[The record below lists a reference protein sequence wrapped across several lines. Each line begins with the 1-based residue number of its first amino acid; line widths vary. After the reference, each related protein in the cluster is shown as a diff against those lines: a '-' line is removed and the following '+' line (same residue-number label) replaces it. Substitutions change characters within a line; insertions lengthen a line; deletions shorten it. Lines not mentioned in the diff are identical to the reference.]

1 MKKILAG
8 LASAAAMMASSAFAG
23 ELVIIF
29 DDLNPGPKAAFEK
42 VVNGQRG
49 FHNS

>member
-1 MKKILAG
+1 MKRALASLATAAIMLAG
-8 LASAAAMMASSAFAG
+8 SANAG

-42 VVNGQRG
+42 VVAD
-49 FHNS
+49 FDAA